1 MLYNVEPKI
10 KEAYISKANS
20 MVLGGWRE
28 SKNWGSQLL
37 EMGQELP
44 VAFIN
49 SNRGY
54 HSAYIRIYIMAAHSS
69 NQALHGFPGSKL
81 NEFKMSKLNIRTK
94 T

>member
-10 KEAYISKANS
+10 KKAYISQANS

-28 SKNWGSQLL
+28 SKNLGSQLL

-69 NQALHGFPGSKL
+69 NQTFHGFPGSKL